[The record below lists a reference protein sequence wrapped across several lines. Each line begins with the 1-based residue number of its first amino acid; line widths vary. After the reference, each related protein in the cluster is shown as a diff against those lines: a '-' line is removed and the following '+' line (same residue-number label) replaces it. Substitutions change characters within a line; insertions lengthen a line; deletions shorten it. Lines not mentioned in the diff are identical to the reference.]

1 MADEKEIN
9 SGLELDKI
17 DLSDGQ
23 PGPAPPPLPVQETGG
38 HAKNKSSG
46 NSSKLQV
53 IFLVAGVAA
62 LFAAVFFLWDRA
74 IIDLPLLESKQAQ
87 RALERYATVGPLMTS
102 IGKDQHVKMTI
113 MIECNNNSLKN
124 RVIELES
131 IIKNNLLMVLN
142 SKEAKPSLD
151 KKDYMSLKPQFLK
164 QINGLLKGEPVENIY
179 FSQVVRY

>member
-87 RALERYATVGPLMTS
+87 RALERYATVGPLM
-102 IGKDQHVKMTI
+102 HVKMTI

-142 SKEAKPSLD
+142 SKEAKPFLD

-179 FSQVVRY
+179 FSQVIRY